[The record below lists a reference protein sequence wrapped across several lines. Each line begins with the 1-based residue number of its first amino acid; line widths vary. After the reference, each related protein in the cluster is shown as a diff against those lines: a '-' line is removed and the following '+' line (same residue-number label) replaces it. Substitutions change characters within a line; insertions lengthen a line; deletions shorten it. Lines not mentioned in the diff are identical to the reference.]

1 MIAEQLFKPK
11 SIVVVGAS
19 NDITKPG
26 GKVVKHIVDGKFQG
40 PVYTVNP
47 KEDTIQ
53 GLPCYRNVHE
63 LPQVDLAVI
72 AVAAKYAPEAVE
84 VLTQEKGTR
93 AVIVISAGFGEEGPE
108 GKALEK
114 RLLDACNAVGAAL
127 IGPNCTG
134 VLTPWHHSIFSGP
147 MPELDPHGCDFITGS
162 GATGVFI
169 LEAAIPAG
177 LRFASVFAVGNS
189 AQLGVE
195 EILEHMDEPPF
206 DSIHVHLNTNG
217 LLPASQAL
225 MKHPRWDSIS
235 VSLHHYERAKLSELY
250 GVHIPDT
257 AISFEGVNPMKVN
270 ASCNLIKGYI
280 DSTAEARRMMDFC
293 LDHDFTRL
301 GFVGLMPVNDYCRQ
315 HLVELDELHLEEI
328 PHCYFTE
335 SQHRG
340 KDCRCSNY
348 LYNKHLKV
356 LDIYMRH
363 YVNPS
368 YCESSLLFDGEYLRQ
383 GFYEDNIIY

>member
-1 MIAEQLFKPK
+1 MNRRKKRNISSIYTEEMDKSTPYRLFGKPVQIK
-11 SIVVVGAS
+11 RMGCEHDNWPGQPIPPSVNVFVKVTNGCNAHCRFCSNGGAAHTGS
-19 NDITKPG
+19 FNI
-26 GKVVKHIVDGKFQG
+26 GK
-40 PVYTVNP
+40 
-47 KEDTIQ
+47 
-53 GLPCYRNVHE
+53 L
-63 LPQVDLAVI
+63 L
-72 AVAAKYAPEAVE
+72 E
-84 VLTQEKGTR
+84 VLYETGHNGIR
-93 AVIVISAGFGEEGPE
+93 VN
-108 GKALEK
+108 
-114 RLLDACNAVGAAL
+114 RLN
-127 IGPNCTG
+127 
-134 VLTPWHHSIFSGP
+134 
-147 MPELDPHGCDFITGS
+147 ITGGEPS
-162 GATGVFI
+162 CVPR
-169 LEAAIPAG
+169 L
-177 LRFASVFAVGNS
+177 
-189 AQLGVE
+189 VE
-195 EILEHMDEPPF
+195 RILEHMDEPPF

-280 DSTAEARRMMDFC
+280 DSTAEAWHMMDFC

-301 GFVGLMPVNDYCRQ
+301 GFVGLMPVNDFCNR

-348 LYNKHLKV
+348 LYNRHLKV
-356 LDIYMRH
+356 LDVYMRH
-363 YVNPS
+363 YANPN

-383 GFYEDNIIY
+383 GFYEDNIIF